1 MGIAKDQK
9 RAKKVLKLCFVGLGN
24 PGSKYNNTRHNIGK
38 DWLLKLCESES
49 VKLLNK
55 TKFEADL
62 AYSESEEVLYVVPNN
77 YVNNSGRTVSKL
89 VKNLNLSESK
99 IIILHDDLDL
109 NPGQVR
115 LKEGGG
121 HGGHNGLRDIF
132 EKTGSK
138 DFMRIR
144 IGVGHPGNKNQ
155 VSDWVLNK
163 FHPTDKLYIN
173 NSYDLFLSNFDSIC
187 NQEFSVAQKAMH
199 TE

>member
-38 DWLLKLCESES
+38 DWLLKLCETES

-62 AYSESEEVLYVVPNN
+62 AYSESEEILYVVPNN
-77 YVNNSGRTVSKL
+77 YVNNSGRTISKL

-144 IGVGHPGNKNQ
+144 IGVGHPGNKKQ

-187 NQEFSVAQKAMH
+187 NQKFSVAQKAMH